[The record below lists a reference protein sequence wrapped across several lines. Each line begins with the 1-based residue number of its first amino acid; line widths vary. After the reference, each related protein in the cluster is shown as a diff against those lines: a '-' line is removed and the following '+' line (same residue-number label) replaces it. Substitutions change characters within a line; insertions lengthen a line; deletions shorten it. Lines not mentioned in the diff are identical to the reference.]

1 MENRRD
7 TRLDRLIQALKSTDK
22 LHLKD
27 ASRLLNVSEMTI
39 RRDLSDNA
47 SCVVLLGGYVVN
59 NPGSSQN
66 RYFVSAQE
74 EQNVARKRRLGHLA
88 AALIQP
94 GDRVFFDCGTTM
106 PWVIDAIDLH
116 LEFTAICCSMNSF
129 LALGEK
135 PACHIIL
142 AGGEYHADN
151 ALFTALG
158 SSSLT
163 DSLCPD
169 KAFISAAGIDAVQGA
184 TCYNVIELP
193 LKHQVMR
200 RTVRKVLLADSSKF
214 GKVLPARI
222 GGLDAFDTLVSDCP
236 PPPSLSQT
244 LFQNGVELIHDIAVE
259 K

>member
-7 TRLDRLIQALKSTDK
+7 ARLDRLVQALKSTDK
-22 LHLKD
+22 IHLKD

-39 RRDLSDNA
+39 RRDLSDSA
-47 SCVVLLGGYVVN
+47 SGVVLLGGYVVN
-59 NPGSSQN
+59 NLRSDQN

-88 AALIQP
+88 AALIEP

-106 PWVIDAIDLH
+106 PWVIDAIDPR

-129 LALGEK
+129 LALNEK

-142 AGGEYHADN
+142 AGGEYHSDN

-158 SSSLT
+158 SPSLPG
-163 DSLCPD
+163 SFCPE

-193 LKHQVMR
+193 LKHQAMH
-200 RTVRKVLLADSSKF
+200 RTTRKILLADSSKF

-236 PPPSLSQT
+236 PPPLLSET
-244 LFQNGVELIHDIAVE
+244 LVQNGVKFIGNIATE